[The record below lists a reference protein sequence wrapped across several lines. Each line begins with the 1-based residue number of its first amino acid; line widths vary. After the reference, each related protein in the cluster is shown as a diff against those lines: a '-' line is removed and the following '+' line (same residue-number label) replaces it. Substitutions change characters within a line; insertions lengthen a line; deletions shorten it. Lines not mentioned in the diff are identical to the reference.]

1 MSAFDKLQATHAES
15 YSDLPFSE
23 FKELYRKK
31 FYPDM
36 SPEEFTSALGA
47 ATPKERPPIKYTQE
61 PYVAPEMADAL
72 TVSDVGVES
81 TPEARRAV
89 IRNVLQGMTFGTAD
103 EAEAAIRSALGD
115 KTYSENIDL
124 IRSEMKAFKE
134 QYPNQALTQEAVGG
148 VMTPAALLKA
158 PAYIERLS
166 PLARGAIKGGT
177 GGFAY
182 GMGSAEGDLVKRAEE
197 GFVGAGV
204 GIFIGAPL
212 EKLASSIGNVKLNK
226 AISNQQKMPDID
238 NLRNIKDAAYDAVD
252 QTQFA
257 IGPGEANQI
266 YRRASK
272 VADDNFY
279 KPDPTQSTVV
289 DQARRLLESLTTGGM
304 TLGQSEVIRRRLFA
318 FAEDKRNGYIVREM
332 IDEFDD
338 VIDEAMA
345 QGGTTAL
352 KVAREAN
359 RKYKNVEAIE
369 NAFKAVDAPVGKR
382 TESYKK
388 VANKL
393 LKDTKQMRYFNDA
406 ERKLIEDMAA
416 GTLSQ
421 NVLNT
426 FGKFNFTAKGLAGA
440 INLVTLT
447 QAPWTA
453 LLFVGTSGAKYI
465 ADRKSIKLARDLI
478 KKAGGV
484 EAVRKAAGNPNM
496 VTGTL
501 GGVSADEIRET
512 FLLKEE

>member
-15 YSDLPFSE
+15 YSDIPFSE

-36 SPEEFTSALGA
+36 SPEDFTNALGA
-47 ATPKERPPIKYTQE
+47 ATPKERPPIRYTQE
-61 PYVAPEMADAL
+61 PYVEPEMTDAL
-72 TVSDVGVES
+72 TVSDVGVQS
-81 TPEARRAV
+81 TPEASRAA

-103 EAEAAIRSALGD
+103 EAEAALRSAFGD
-115 KTYSENIDL
+115 KTYEQNIDA
-124 IRSEMKAFKE
+124 IRSEMKAYAE
-134 QYPNQALTQEAVGG
+134 ANPGSALSQELVGG
-148 VMTPAALLKA
+148 VMSPATLLKA
-158 PAYIERLS
+158 PQYIERLS
-166 PLARGAIKGGT
+166 PMVRGAIKGGT

-182 GMGSAEGDLVKRAEE
+182 GVGSAEGNLLERGEE
-197 GFVGAGV
+197 GLVGAGV

-226 AISNQQKMPDID
+226 AIANQNKLPDID
-238 NLRNIKDAAYDAVD
+238 NLRSVKDAAYEAVD

-257 IGPGEANQI
+257 IGPGEADQI

-279 KPDPTQSTVV
+279 QPEPTQTTAV
-289 DQARRLLESLTTGGM
+289 DKARRLLESLTTKGM
-304 TLGQSEVIRRRLFA
+304 TLGQSEVIRRRLFKL
-318 FAEDKRNGYIVREM
+318 AEDKENGYIVREM
-332 IDEFDD
+332 IHEFDD
-338 VIDEAMA
+338 VIDEAME

-382 TESYKK
+382 TEAYKK
-388 VANKL
+388 VANRL

-406 ERKLIEDMAA
+406 ERKLLEDMAA
-416 GTLSQ
+416 GKLSQ
-421 NVLNT
+421 NVLST
-426 FGKFNFTAKGLAGA
+426 LGKFHFTAKGLAGA

-465 ADRKSIKLARDLI
+465 ADRQSIKLARDLI

-496 VTGTL
+496 ATGTL

-512 FLLKEE
+512 FLLKDE

>member
-1 MSAFDKLQATHAES
+1 MSPFDKLKETHSES
-15 YSDLPFSE
+15 YSDIPFSE
-23 FKELYRKK
+23 FKELYRQK

-36 SPEEFTSALGA
+36 SPEEFTGSLGV
-47 ATPKERPPIKYTQE
+47 ATPPERPPVQYTQE
-61 PYVAPEMADAL
+61 PYVEPEMADPL

-81 TPEARRAV
+81 SPEARRAA
-89 IRNVLQGMTFGTAD
+89 IRNVLQGMSFGTAD
-103 EAEAAIRSALGD
+103 EAEAAIRSALGA

-134 QYPNQALTQEAVGG
+134 QSPGQALSQELVGG
-148 VMTPAALLKA
+148 VMSPATLLKA

-166 PLARGAIKGGT
+166 PFARGSVKGGT

-182 GMGSAEGDLVKRAEE
+182 GVGSAEGDLGERLEE
-197 GFVGAGV
+197 GAVSAGV

-212 EKLASSIGNVKLNK
+212 EKLASSIGNAKLNK
-226 AISNQQKMPDID
+226 AISDQSKMPDLD
-238 NLRNIKDAAYDAVD
+238 KLRGVKDAAYEAVD
-252 QTQFA
+252 QTEFA
-257 IGPGEANQI
+257 IGPGQAQQI
-266 YRRASK
+266 YERASK
-272 VADDNFY
+272 VAADNFY
-279 KPDPTQSTVV
+279 IPEPTQRTAI
-289 DQARRLLESLTTGGM
+289 DKAQRLLESLTTKGM
-304 TLGQSEVIRRRLFA
+304 TLGQSEKIRQRLFKL
-318 FAEDKRNGYIVREM
+318 AEDKENGYIVRQM
-332 IDEFDD
+332 IHEFDD
-338 VIDEAMA
+338 VIDDAM
-345 QGGTTAL
+345 QEGGTSAL

-369 NAFKAVDAPVGKR
+369 DAFKAVDAPVGRR
-382 TESYKK
+382 TEAYKK
-388 VANKL
+388 VAQRL
-393 LKDTKQMRYFNDA
+393 LKDPKQMRFFNDA
-406 ERKLIEDMAA
+406 EKKLIQDMAD

-421 NVLNT
+421 NTLNT
-426 FGKFNFTAKGLAGA
+426 FGKFHFTAKGLAGA

-465 ADRKSIKLARDLI
+465 ADRKSIKLAQDLI

-512 FLLKEE
+512 FLLKDE